1 MDFEQAAIN
10 AFHAVF
16 PNSTLKGCF
25 YHLSQNI
32 YRKVQAGGLQERYA
46 SDEGISQMTRM
57 LAALAFVPTNR
68 VVDTFE
74 LLQQQVPPE
83 LEPIA
88 DYVENNYIGR
98 PQRRGRRPPR
108 FPIDFWNIHD
118 RIAGGLPR
126 TNNSVEGFHRHIQ
139 ASILCCH
146 PNIWTFLK
154 VLQKEQALNEIQI
167 TQMMAGQQAPPQRRQ
182 YRESGQRILRIV
194 RGAATGGVW
203 GGGVYTPPIFLG
215 QSVIF
220 YFTR

>member
-1 MDFEQAAIN
+1 MSE
-10 AFHAVF
+10 
-16 PNSTLKGCF
+16 
-25 YHLSQNI
+25 SQNI
-32 YRKVQAGGLQERYA
+32 YRKVQAEGLQERYA
-46 SDEGISQMTRM
+46 SDEGISQTTRM
-57 LAALAFVPTNR
+57 LAALAFVPTNH
-68 VVDTFE
+68 VADTFE
-74 LLQQQVPPE
+74 ILQQQVPPE

-88 DYVENNYIGR
+88 DYVEDTYIGR
-98 PQRRGRRPPR
+98 PQRRGQRPPR

-118 RIAGGLPR
+118 RIADGLPC

-194 RGAATGGVW
+194 EDFENRTAMEYMRG
-203 GGGVYTPPIFLG
+203 ISHNLSF
-215 QSVIF
+215 
-220 YFTR
+220 

>member
-1 MDFEQAAIN
+1 MPRQRTEPRYLRIVLYG
-10 AFHAVF
+10 HGVF
-16 PNSTLKGCF
+16 VSSKSRGSH
-25 YHLSQNI
+25 YQNT
-32 YRKVQAGGLQERYA
+32 RVLA
-46 SDEGISQMTRM
+46 SET
-57 LAALAFVPTNR
+57 F
-68 VVDTFE
+68 VDTFE

-88 DYVENNYIGR
+88 DYVEDNYIGR

-118 RIAGGLPR
+118 RIADGLPR

-167 TQMMAGQQAPPQRRQ
+167 CRKIWWTR
-182 YRESGQRILRIV
+182 
-194 RGAATGGVW
+194 
-203 GGGVYTPPIFLG
+203 GGGKRRGVMARVGMTGWELDRGGGGGDAGGGGESPVG
-215 QSVIF
+215 K
-220 YFTR
+220 RRGENA